1 MIQDE
6 LMHMLKNEINELE
19 WTVDYY
25 TSNDNTGTVFVSS
38 GSQPDMYDTEYR
50 YPSYQVYIRTSDWD
64 LAKQL
69 AEKVFQLLQKKHHF
83 KAGDYYVYLI
93 TAATEPIR
101 VRVIDDVMEYSIN
114 FDASLIREEQP
125 WPQIKTISLV

>member
-69 AEKVFQLLQKKHHF
+69 AEKVFQLLHKKHNF

-101 VRVIDDVMEYSIN
+101 VGVIDDVMEYSIN
-114 FDASLIREEQP
+114 FDASLIREEQ
-125 WPQIKTISLV
+125 